1 MRYVADKLS
10 TMSMELSVNY
20 VSGLNP
26 AGGPPSSPRVM
37 LRNMDANPLREG
49 LEQERVPEPSCLVIF
64 GASGDLTQRKL
75 IPGLYSLAH
84 DGLLPP
90 GQTIVGMA
98 RSEMTDEQFRA
109 AMREA
114 CDEHARTRPVDE
126 EVWNNFAQG
135 LFYVSG
141 EFTESSSYDKLR
153 QRLREFDHSRGTG
166 GRRIYYL
173 AVPPQFFGQIAEY
186 LGGEEMVRDP
196 ERGGPYTRVII
207 EKPFGRDLP
216 TAHELNRVAVSTFRE
231 RQVFRI
237 DHYLGKETVQNL
249 LVLRFA
255 NGIFEPFWNRQYIDH
270 VQLTVAESIGVEKRG
285 SYFET
290 AGITRDIIQ
299 NHMLQ
304 LVSLVAME
312 PPVAFEA
319 DAVRDEK
326 VKVLRALRPIE
337 EAVRGQY
344 AEGSVLGEHA
354 IAYREEE
361 KVDPKSNVETYA
373 ALKVFVDNWR
383 WADVPFYVRAGKRLP
398 KRVTDISIHFRP
410 APYPLFSK
418 LGMKM
423 HANVLAIRIQPDEG
437 ISLKFDSKLPGPTV
451 RTAPVTM
458 EFRYATS
465 FGAEP
470 PEAYERLLLETM
482 LGDATLFARRDEIET
497 AWAWLDPLLK
507 KWESEGQPQ
516 LYPAGEWGPAAAD
529 ELIEKDGRKW
539 RRP

>member
-1 MRYVADKLS
+1 MQ
-10 TMSMELSVNY
+10 
-20 VSGLNP
+20 P
-26 AGGPPSSPRVM
+26 
-37 LRNMDANPLREG
+37 NPLREG
-49 LEQERVPEPSCLVIF
+49 LEQERVPDPSCLVIF

-75 IPGLYSLAH
+75 VPGLYSLAH
-84 DGLLPP
+84 EGLLPS

-98 RSEMTDEQFRA
+98 RADVSDEQFRA
-109 AMREA
+109 TMREA
-114 CDEHARTRPVDE
+114 CAEHARTRPIDE
-126 EVWNNFAQG
+126 AVWDTFAKG
-135 LFYVSG
+135 LFYVRG
-141 EFTESSSYDKLR
+141 EFSDRDAYV
-153 QRLREFDHSRGTG
+153 RLRERLEELDRTRGTG
-166 GRRIYYL
+166 GRRLYYL
-173 AVPPQFFGQIAEY
+173 AVPPDFFDDIARH
-186 LGGEEMVRDP
+186 LGENGMVTDP

-207 EKPFGRDLP
+207 EKPFGHDSA
-216 TAHELNRVAVSTFRE
+216 TAQELNRIAVSTFRE

-255 NGIFEPFWNRQYIDH
+255 NGLFEPFWNRQYIDH

-285 SYFET
+285 NYFDG
-290 AGITRDIIQ
+290 AGIARDIIQ

-344 AEGSVLGEHA
+344 TDGSVLGEDA
-354 IAYREEE
+354 RGYREEE
-361 KVDPKSNVETYA
+361 KVKPDSRTETYA
-373 ALKVFVDNWR
+373 AVKVFVDNWR
-383 WADVPFYVRAGKRLP
+383 WVDVPFYVRAGKRLP

-410 APYPLFSK
+410 APYPLFSR
-418 LGMKM
+418 LGLKM
-423 HANVLAIRIQPDEG
+423 NANVLAIRIQPDEG
-437 ISLKFDSKLPGPTV
+437 ISLKFDSKLPGPNV

-482 LGDATLFARRDEIET
+482 IGDATLFARRDEIEN

-507 KWESEGQPQ
+507 KWESEGEPER
-516 LYPAGEWGPAAAD
+516 YPAGTWGPEAAD
-529 ELIEKDGRKW
+529 AMLEKDGRRW

>member
-1 MRYVADKLS
+1 MTAAAL
-10 TMSMELSVNY
+10 E
-20 VSGLNP
+20 P
-26 AGGPPSSPRVM
+26 
-37 LRNMDANPLREG
+37 NPLREG
-49 LEQERVPEPSCLVIF
+49 LDQERVPEPSCLVIF

-75 IPGLYSLAH
+75 VPGLYSLAH
-84 DGLLPP
+84 DGLLPA
-90 GQTIVGMA
+90 GQTIVGIA
-98 RSEMTDEQFRA
+98 RAEMSDEAFRK

-114 CDEHARTRPVDE
+114 CDKHARTRPVDDA
-126 EVWNNFAQG
+126 VWEHFAQG
-135 LFYVSG
+135 LFYVQG
-141 EFTESSSYDKLR
+141 EFADRGAY
-153 QRLREFDHSRGTG
+153 QRLRARLEEFDGSRGTG

-173 AVPPQFFGQIAEY
+173 AVPPDFFDDIAKH
-186 LGGEEMVRDP
+186 LSEEKMVNDP
-196 ERGGPYTRVII
+196 EGGGPYTRVII
-207 EKPFGRDLP
+207 EKPFGEDLES
-216 TAHELNRVAVSTFRE
+216 ARALNRIAVSIFRE

-270 VQLTVAESIGVEKRG
+270 VQITVAETVGVEKRG
-285 SYFET
+285 NYFDK

-299 NHMLQ
+299 NHMMQ
-304 LVSLVAME
+304 LVSLVGME

-337 EAVRGQY
+337 YAVRGQY
-344 AEGSVLGEHA
+344 TEGSVLGEEGPG
-354 IAYREEE
+354 YREEE
-361 KVDPKSNVETYA
+361 KVDPNSNTETYA

-383 WADVPFYVRAGKRLP
+383 WADVPFYLRAGKRLP
-398 KRVTDISIHFRP
+398 KRVTDISIHFRH
-410 APYPLFSK
+410 APHPLFSRA
-418 LGMKM
+418 GVRM

-437 ISLKFDSKLPGPTV
+437 ISLKFDSKIPGPAI
-451 RTAPVTM
+451 RTAPVAM

-507 KWESEGQPQ
+507 RWAKDPRPPHF
-516 LYPAGEWGPAAAD
+516 YPAGIWGPEEAD
-529 ELIEKDGRKW
+529 TLIEGDGRRW

>member
-1 MRYVADKLS
+1 MHP
-10 TMSMELSVNY
+10 
-20 VSGLNP
+20 P
-26 AGGPPSSPRVM
+26 APP
-37 LRNMDANPLREG
+37 NPLREG
-49 LEQERVPEPSCLVIF
+49 LEQERVPEPSCLIIF

-75 IPGLYSLAH
+75 IPALYSLAH
-84 DGLLPP
+84 EGLLPP
-90 GQTIVGMA
+90 TQTIVGIA
-98 RSEMTDEQFRA
+98 RTEMDDEQFRKS
-109 AMREA
+109 MREA
-114 CDEHARTRPVDE
+114 CEKHARTQPIDE
-126 EVWNNFAQG
+126 EVWENFAQG
-135 LFYVSG
+135 LFYVPG
-141 EFTESSSYDKLR
+141 EFTERAPYAKLKE
-153 QRLREFDHSRGTG
+153 RLAEFDRTRGAG

-173 AVPPQFFGQIAEY
+173 AIPPEFFAKVAEC
-186 LGGEEMVRDP
+186 LGAEGMVNDP
-196 ERGGPYTRVII
+196 EQTGPYTRVIV
-207 EKPFGRDLP
+207 EKPFGHDLES
-216 TAHELNRVAVSTFRE
+216 ARALNRVAVSTFRE

-285 SYFET
+285 SYFDN

-326 VKVLRALRPIE
+326 VKVLRALRPIAD
-337 EAVRGQY
+337 AVRGQY
-344 AEGSVLGEHA
+344 AQGSILGEPA
-354 IAYREEE
+354 AAYRAEE
-361 KVDPKSNVETYA
+361 KVDPRSRTETYA
-373 ALKVFVDNWR
+373 ALKTFIDNWR
-383 WADVPFYVRAGKRLP
+383 WADVPFYLRAGKRLP

-410 APYPLFSK
+410 APYPLFSR

-451 RTAPVTM
+451 RSAPVTM

-497 AWAWLDPLLK
+497 AWAWLDPLLTR
-507 KWESEGQPQ
+507 WREDGQDPY
-516 LYPAGEWGPAAAD
+516 LYPAGEWGPEAAD

>member
-1 MRYVADKLS
+1 MH
-10 TMSMELSVNY
+10 
-20 VSGLNP
+20 P
-26 AGGPPSSPRVM
+26 
-37 LRNMDANPLREG
+37 NPLREG

-84 DGLLPP
+84 DGLLPS
-90 GQTIVGMA
+90 GQTIIGFA
-98 RSEMTDEQFRA
+98 RAAVTDEQFRA
-109 AMREA
+109 SMKEA
-114 CDEHARTRPVDE
+114 CNQHARTRPVDDA
-126 EVWNNFAQG
+126 VWDNFAKG
-135 LFYVSG
+135 LFYVQG
-141 EFTESSSYDKLR
+141 EFGDPTCYD
-153 QRLREFDHSRGTG
+153 RLKERMSEFDRTRGTG

-173 AVPPQFFGQIAEY
+173 AVPPDFFSSIAET
-186 LGGEEMVRDP
+186 LAGKGMVNDP
-196 ERGGPYTRVII
+196 ESSGPYTRVIV
-207 EKPFGRDLP
+207 EKPFGHDLES
-216 TAHELNRVAVSTFRE
+216 ARELNRVAVSAFRE

-270 VQLTVAESIGVEKRG
+270 VQFTVAESIGVEKRG
-285 SYFET
+285 NYFDS

-319 DAVRDEK
+319 NAVRDEK
-326 VKVLRALRPIE
+326 VKVLRALRPISAAD
-337 EAVRGQY
+337 AVRGQY
-344 AEGSVLGEHA
+344 TEGSVLGEHA
-354 IAYREEE
+354 VAYRAEE
-361 KVDPKSNVETYA
+361 KVDPQSRTETYA
-373 ALKVFVDNWR
+373 ALKIFVDNWR
-383 WADVPFYVRAGKRLP
+383 WADVPFYLRAGKRLP

-410 APYPLFSK
+410 APYPLFSR

-423 HANVLAIRIQPDEG
+423 HGNVLAIRIQPDEG
-437 ISLKFDSKLPGPTV
+437 ISLKFDSKVPGPTV
-451 RTAPVTM
+451 RSAPVTM

-497 AWAWLDPLLK
+497 AWAWLDPLLQR
-507 KWESEGQPQ
+507 WAANEDR
-516 LYPAGEWGPAAAD
+516 LHFYPAGAWGPETAD